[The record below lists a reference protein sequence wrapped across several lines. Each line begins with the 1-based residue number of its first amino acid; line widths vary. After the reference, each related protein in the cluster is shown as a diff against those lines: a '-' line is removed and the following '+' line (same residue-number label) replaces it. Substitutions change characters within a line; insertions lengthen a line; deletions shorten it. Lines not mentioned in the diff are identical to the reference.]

1 LEVSPLDRF
10 GADVILAIAVA
21 VWFVAS
27 GIAKLAARPAA
38 GRRALTAEPGWQ
50 PVARRIRGVLEILGG
65 LAAAAGGA
73 ISLLGLRIPFT
84 FPGAPV
90 ALALTGLA
98 AWTVVDNVRTPVRV
112 VRLAVAVFGF
122 ALVVFFAGFRD

>member
-1 LEVSPLDRF
+1 MSALDRF

-38 GRRALTAEPGWQ
+38 GRRAVSVEPGWHL
-50 PVARRIRGVLEILGG
+50 VARRIRGVVEILGG

-73 ISLLGLRIPFT
+73 IGLLGLRVP
-84 FPGAPV
+84 FPGV
-90 ALALTGLA
+90 ALSVVLAGLA
-98 AWTVVDNVRTPVRV
+98 AWTVVDHVRTPIRG
-112 VRLAVAVFGF
+112 VRLAVALLGF
-122 ALVVFFAGFRD
+122 ALAVFFAGFRD